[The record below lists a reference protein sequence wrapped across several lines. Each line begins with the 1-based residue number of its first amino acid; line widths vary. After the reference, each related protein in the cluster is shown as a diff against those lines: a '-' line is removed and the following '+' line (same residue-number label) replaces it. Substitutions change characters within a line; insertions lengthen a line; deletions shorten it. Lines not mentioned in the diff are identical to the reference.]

1 MDEKR
6 QLLTEVGCL
15 DKGRG
20 EEAGRRDERGGKGS
34 SDNDEAFLQ
43 ARESEREVLTC
54 ESEREGECCKS

>member
-43 ARESEREVLTC
+43 ARESEREVLTL
-54 ESEREGECCKS
+54 